1 MTINRRFL
9 CVAMLTAALLSA
21 QASRGQDAASWD
33 GTWNGTL
40 GKIHP
45 WPISV
50 SIANGKVVG
59 FTEKGA
65 AFDVQFTK
73 VSPTS
78 VIFGDKANYT
88 VTLTKTGDTTISA
101 KVHGRH
107 GSGTA
112 LLTKG

>member
-1 MTINRRFL
+1 
-9 CVAMLTAALLSA
+9 
-21 QASRGQDAASWD
+21 
-33 GTWNGTL
+33 
-40 GKIHP
+40 
-45 WPISV
+45 
-50 SIANGKVVG
+50 VVG

-73 VSPTS
+73 VTPTS

-88 VTLTKTGDTTISA
+88 VPLTRTGDTTASA
-101 KVHGRH
+101 KVRGCR